1 MEMIEFLK
9 GTKLYVGFSFEVMA
23 CIAGFIYL
31 KKKQSPPPGIK
42 VFIYYLLFVVIF
54 EFYGF
59 LPIYAYVNDYEVLGF
74 FKDSLFRRNLW
85 TGNVMRIATTVSISL
100 VFIYSLKNSFFR
112 RYLKI
117 LLWVFSIFSIIWYIS
132 FGMFFQGNNPVID
145 ILGTFII
152 LVCVG
157 FYYFDILKS
166 GKILN
171 FYTDIRFYISVGI
184 TIWGLCIMPLKI
196 YGDFFSLE
204 NPYFIEVHTTIL
216 RYFNVFM
223 YSLFTVGFY
232 IDYKT
237 QHSMKK
243 LV

>member
-9 GTKLYVGFSFEVMA
+9 ETKLYVGFLFELMA

-31 KKKQSPPPGIK
+31 KKSKSLLPGIK
-42 VFIYYLLFVVIF
+42 VFIFYLLFVVII

-59 LPIYAYVNDYEVLGF
+59 IPIYAYLKDYQVLGF
-74 FKDSLFRRNLW
+74 YKDSLFRRNLW
-85 TGNVMRIATTVSISL
+85 TVNVMRIATTVSISL
-100 VFIYSLKNSFFR
+100 VFINSLRNSKYQ

-117 LLWVFSIFSIIWYIS
+117 LLWVFFIFSLIWYNT
-132 FGMFFQGNNPVID
+132 FGVFFQGNNLIVD
-145 ILGTFII
+145 LLGTFI
-152 LVCVG
+152 LLTSVG

-171 FYTDIRFYISVGI
+171 FYHDIRFYISVGI
-184 TIWGLCIMPLKI
+184 TIWVLCISPLKI
-196 YGDFFSLE
+196 YDDFFSLK
-204 NPYFIEVHTTIL
+204 NPIFIEVHTTVL

-232 IDYKT
+232 IDYKA
-237 QHSMKK
+237 HNSPKK
-243 LV
+243 PG